1 MKKRICLAICTV
13 LLLLSLAGCG
23 NNSLELPKGHG
34 NIYVQNGNFYGDAE
48 FEYINETTIKITQD
62 DGTVIYV
69 PAGYISKII
78 VDNKN

>member
-1 MKKRICLAICTV
+1 MKKRICLAICAV

-23 NNSLELPKGHG
+23 NSSPKLPKGRG

-48 FEYINETTIKITQD
+48 FEYINETTIKITVD
-62 DGTVIYV
+62 DGTVYYV

-78 VDNKN
+78 VDNKQ